1 MNPIDDLFRRLRA
14 GNRKAFMPFVTA
26 GDPDLAFTRDLLPAV
41 AAGADLVVAVGPD
54 AVGIADGALA
64 AGARE
69 GDTDGGAVR
78 VPDRDAARR
87 LLTEVLVPG
96 DVVLVKASRSYGL
109 EVLAADLLSPGA
121 GA

>member
-1 MNPIDDLFRRLRA
+1 
-14 GNRKAFMPFVTA
+14 
-26 GDPDLAFTRDLLPAV
+26 V
-41 AAGADLVVAVGPD
+41 AAGVDLVVAVGPD

-69 GDTDGGAVR
+69 DRDTDKGAVR
-78 VPDRDAARR
+78 VPDRAAARQ

-109 EVLAADLLSPGA
+109 EVLAADLLDTGA